1 MKAPVAKKIP
11 KKLITHNDIRI
22 DNYYWLND
30 RENPEVI
37 QYLDEENAYTKEQM
51 RSTDL
56 LQKKLFEEMKSRIK
70 EDDESV
76 PYKFNQYWYTTKYI
90 KGGEYPLYIRKKD
103 SLEAKEEIMF
113 DVNAMAKGHKFY
125 QIGSVSVSP
134 DNTMACYSV
143 DTVSRRIYTIQ
154 IKNLVTGEI
163 LSDELKDTTGNVVWA
178 NDNRTIFYSVQDSKT
193 LRSSKIYKHILGTSQ
208 KEDLLVFEE
217 HDETFNVYVT
227 KTKSL
232 KYIVIASG
240 STLTDEYRFIPAD
253 HPEAEWKI
261 FQERIRGLEYSFDH
275 YEGFFYI
282 LTNKD
287 GATNFKLMKTPIT
300 DTSIENWIE
309 VIPHN
314 KEILLEGFELFKNY
328 LVTEERER
336 GLTHIKI
343 KSWDNSIN
351 YEIPFEEEVYTVGTS
366 VNRDF
371 DTDII
376 RYRYTSMTTPWSDI
390 DFNMRTKE
398 KKVLKEQEVLGYFN
412 KDNYVTKRI
421 WVQSRDGE
429 QIPLSLVMK
438 KDTQPSKNT
447 PLLLYAYGSYG
458 YSMDATFSSIRLSLL
473 DRGFIYVIAHVR
485 GGEDLGRPWYENG
498 KMLKKKNT
506 FFDFIDCAEYL
517 IKKEYTSSNHL
528 YANGGSAGGLL
539 IGAVINYAPK
549 LFHGVVADVPFVDV
563 VTTMLDDS
571 IPLTTGEYDEWGN
584 PNQLEYYNYMKSYS
598 PYDNV
603 ENKEYPNMLVT
614 TGLHDSQVQYWEPA
628 KWVAKLRDM
637 KTDSNLLLL
646 QTNMDAGHGGSSG
659 RFESLKEVA
668 LEYAFY
674 LFLENKLN

>member
-37 QYLDEENAYTKEQM
+37 KYLEEENAYTKEQM
-51 RSTDL
+51 KSTDL

-76 PYKFNQYWYTTKYI
+76 PYKFNQYWYITKYI

-113 DVNAMAKGHKFY
+113 DVNEMAKGHKFY

-143 DTVSRRIYTIQ
+143 DTVSRRIYIIQ

-178 NDNRTIFYSVQDSKT
+178 NDNRTIFYSVQDPKT

-208 KEDLLVFEE
+208 KEDLLIFEE
-217 HDETFNVYVT
+217 QDETFNVYVT

-232 KYIVIASG
+232 QYIVIASG

-275 YEGFFYI
+275 FEGFFYI

-287 GATNFKLMKTPIT
+287 GATNFKLMKTPIS
-300 DTSIENWIE
+300 DTSIDNWIE

-314 KEILLEGFELFKNY
+314 EEILLEGFELFKNY
-328 LVTEERER
+328 LVTEEREK

-398 KKVLKEQEVLGYFN
+398 KKVLKEQEVLGNFN

-421 WVQSRDGE
+421 WAQARDGV

-506 FFDFIDCAEYL
+506 FYDFIDCAEYL
-517 IKKEYTSSNHL
+517 IKKEYTSSKHL

-674 LFLENKLN
+674 LYLENKLN

>member
-37 QYLDEENAYTKEQM
+37 QYLEEENAYTKEQM

-143 DTVSRRIYTIQ
+143 DTVSRRIYAIQ

-178 NDNRTIFYSVQDSKT
+178 NDNRTIFYSVQDPKT

-287 GATNFKLMKTPIT
+287 GATNFKLMKTPIS

-343 KSWDNSIN
+343 KSWDNSIY

-398 KKVLKEQEVLGYFN
+398 KKVLKEQEVLGNFD

-539 IGAVINYAPK
+539 IGAVINYASK

>member
-143 DTVSRRIYTIQ
+143 DTVSRRIYAIQ

-178 NDNRTIFYSVQDSKT
+178 NDNRTIFYSVQDPKT

-232 KYIVIASG
+232 QYIVIASG

-287 GATNFKLMKTPIT
+287 GATNFKLMKTPIS

-343 KSWDNSIN
+343 KSWDNSIY

-398 KKVLKEQEVLGYFN
+398 KKVLKEQEVLGNFD

-539 IGAVINYAPK
+539 IGAVINYASK

>member
-37 QYLDEENAYTKEQM
+37 QYLEEENAYTKEQM

-143 DTVSRRIYTIQ
+143 DTVSRRIYAIQ

-178 NDNRTIFYSVQDSKT
+178 NDNRTIFYSVQDPKT

-261 FQERIRGLEYSFDH
+261 FQERNRGLEYSFDH

-287 GATNFKLMKTPIT
+287 GATNFKLMKTPIS

-343 KSWDNSIN
+343 KSWDNSIY

-398 KKVLKEQEVLGYFN
+398 KKVLKEQEVLGNFD

-539 IGAVINYAPK
+539 IGAVINYASK

>member
-1 MKAPVAKKIP
+1 MQAPVAKKIP
-11 KKLITHNDIRI
+11 KKLVIHNDTRI

-30 RENPEVI
+30 RDNPEVI
-37 QYLDEENAYTKEQM
+37 EYLEKENAYTQEQM
-51 RSTDL
+51 RSTEQ
-56 LQKKLFEEMKSRIK
+56 LQKDLFGEMKSRIK

-76 PYKFNQYWYTTKYI
+76 PYKFNKYWYATKYI
-90 KGGEYPLYIRKKD
+90 KGGEYPIYIRKKE
-103 SLEAKEEIMF
+103 SLNAQEEIMF
-113 DVNAMAKGHKFY
+113 DVNQMAKEYKFY
-125 QIGSVSVSP
+125 QIGSISVSP
-134 DNTMACYSV
+134 DNTMVCYSV
-143 DTVSRRIYTIQ
+143 DTIGRRIYSIQ
-154 IKNLVTGEI
+154 IKNLITGEL
-163 LSDELKDTTGNVVWA
+163 LSDILENTTGNVVWA
-178 NDNRTIFYSVQDSKT
+178 NDNHTLFYSVQDPKT
-193 LRSSKIYKHILGTSQ
+193 LRSSKIYKHVLGTSQ
-208 KEDLLVFEE
+208 KEDILLFEE
-217 HDETFNVYVT
+217 KDETFTVYVT

-253 HPEAEWKI
+253 NPNAKWKI

-275 YEGFFYI
+275 FDDFFYI

-287 GATNFKLMKTPIT
+287 GATNFKLMKTSIT
-300 DTSIENWIE
+300 ETEKENWIE

-314 KEILLEGFELFKNY
+314 EKILLEGFELFRNY
-328 LVTEERER
+328 LVTEEREC

-343 KSWDNSIN
+343 KSWDNSVT

-371 DTDII
+371 DTEII

-390 DFNMRTKE
+390 DYNMRTKE
-398 KKVLKEQEVLGYFN
+398 KTVLKEQEVIGNFT
-412 KDNYVTKRI
+412 KDNYITKRI
-421 WVQSRDGE
+421 WAKARDGVS
-429 QIPLSLVMK
+429 IPMSLVMR
-438 KDTQPSKNT
+438 KDTKPSKNT

-473 DRGFIYVIAHVR
+473 DRGFIYVITHVR
-485 GGEDLGRPWYENG
+485 GGEDLGRLWYEEG

-506 FFDFIDCAEYL
+506 FFDFIDSAEYL
-517 IKKEYTSSNHL
+517 IKNEYTSCNHL

-539 IGAVINYAPK
+539 MGAVINYAPK

-563 VTTMLDDS
+563 VTTMLDEN

-584 PNQLEYYNYMKSYS
+584 PNQIEYYNYMKSYS

-603 ENKEYPNMLVT
+603 EKKEYPNMLVT

-674 LFLENKLN
+674 LFLEKQEN